1 MTNIPNKNQP
11 VKPEREDTWFDWI
24 KALRDSRLFATIPP
38 KHAVVIFM
46 LYAHRGTNGWCW
58 PSQETLA
65 NECGVST
72 KTVKRAIQTAKICM
86 GVQVKKGGGRKPKSG
101 SEKKRINYRT
111 NSYYLP
117 LNETISSWQPSRKKK
132 RKKHT

>member
-1 MTNIPNKNQP
+1 MKSLPKGQDQ

-46 LYAHRGTNGWCW
+46 LYAHRGKNGWCW

-72 KTVKRAIQTAKICM
+72 KTVKRAIQTAIICM
-86 GVQVKKGGGRKPKSG
+86 GVEVKKGGGRKPKSG
-101 SEKKRINYRT
+101 SGKKRTNFRT

-117 LNETISSWQPSRKKK
+117 LNKISSWQPSRKKK